1 MFMLASLKLFR
12 GHNYFSSHDNC
23 SCEKVFSRKPDN
35 FQNWVG
41 WSFTDEN
48 VDPTLKDED
57 AMINVFSVKYDSLSE
72 VEGSM
77 ETFFKPTRSEW

>member
-1 MFMLASLKLFR
+1 
-12 GHNYFSSHDNC
+12 
-23 SCEKVFSRKPDN
+23 
-35 FQNWVG
+35 VG